1 MNRKKS
7 VVAPYKREKKDK
19 KMDPSKI
26 ETYVPM
32 KNLNVIGDDEYFPE
46 APSSK
51 KVIAVDKLERIKHP
65 SKVQAEQES
74 AELALRQTDLGSEKL
89 NSYMKVALGI
99 LVSSLAIWTFKAGG
113 SFLEKI
119 LKKLF

>member
-1 MNRKKS
+1 
-7 VVAPYKREKKDK
+7 
-19 KMDPSKI
+19 MDPSKI

-46 APSSK
+46 VPPK

-65 SKVQAEQES
+65 SKVQAEQEN